1 MRVDHRRP
9 HVYVPQEFLE
19 QMHGQ
24 GRAIAGLA
32 GLLKRASEAFCAPDI
47 LLGRPRGSFY
57 RALPE
62 GAGHNLPRPAPLLFG
77 RKGEDGTV

>member
-1 MRVDHRRP
+1 
-9 HVYVPQEFLE
+9 
-19 QMHGQ
+19 MHGK
-24 GRAIAGLA
+24 GRAIAGRA

-62 GAGHNLPRPAPLLFG
+62 EAGHNLPRPAPLLFS
-77 RKGEDGTV
+77 RKSEECTV